1 MARRSSQA
9 AGIASIPTAA
19 PAPASDTG
27 GAGPRQWWQWL
38 LLYPTLGIALLTAVP
53 EWMKLAEAWKSNIS
67 ADQLSQAEKQK
78 ELWEKNLKCT
88 TTPMQFFENTNK
100 VKVDATVCESGD
112 VFVRVFA
119 PGDKNAYYW
128 VDVDGLLQ
136 TASYP
141 GLISSAQAASLP
153 NSAQAASFPNIVK
166 VQASQT
172 SFVMCQ
178 RFVDNRNLLRV
189 LNVEGQCFDEVV
201 DTYTGQVTSRNPST
215 CRDSC

>member
-9 AGIASIPTAA
+9 AGIASIPNAAPAA
-19 PAPASDTG
+19 PAPDAG
-27 GAGPRQWWQWL
+27 GAGPRRWWQWL
-38 LLYPTLGIALLTAVP
+38 LLYPTLGIALLTAFP
-53 EWMKLAEAWKSNIS
+53 EWIKLVEAWKSNLS
-67 ADQLSQAEKQK
+67 TDQLVQAEKQK

-88 TTPMQFFENTNK
+88 TTPMQFFENTHK

-119 PGDKNAYYW
+119 PDNRNAYYW

-141 GLISSAQAASLP
+141 GLVSSAHAASL
-153 NSAQAASFPNIVK
+153 PNIVK

-201 DTYTGQVTSRNPST
+201 DTYTGQVTSRNPSE